1 MVPAACTL
9 LWALLLSLG
18 SAAAAAG
25 HQGQTRAPAGTR
37 GVSLSFGSPARSRS
51 SSSSMSR
58 SARTRFPRRTRVTEE
73 DESDAHVTAD
83 RLAGPAAEE
92 LLATVTGISSPAT
105 PGTDEDE
112 DGSLEEGVAIYAR
125 KSRTPGA
132 GSHKT
137 SSRAVSASASTTGK
151 FAANTQ
157 EREIRLSTSLPP
169 ATTRFTS
176 QEGDVLSSESLSK
189 WSTAGSKPSGWPR
202 LSPTSMP
209 PPEDLRLV
217 LMPWGPWHCHCK
229 AGTMS
234 RSRSGKLHGLSGR
247 LRVGALSQLRTE
259 HRPCTYEHCACNRL
273 REECPLD
280 SSPCHDSSCRSRA
293 ATTTITTT
301 TTTSPMPPIH
311 ERRRPSPLPPSAYP
325 SPSAALAF
333 WKRVRTGL
341 EDIWNSLSSVFTE
354 MQPVSRILK
363 L

>member
-137 SSRAVSASASTTGK
+137 SSRAVS
-151 FAANTQ
+151 
-157 EREIRLSTSLPP
+157 
-169 ATTRFTS
+169 
-176 QEGDVLSSESLSK
+176 
-189 WSTAGSKPSGWPR
+189 
-202 LSPTSMP
+202 
-209 PPEDLRLV
+209 
-217 LMPWGPWHCHCK
+217 
-229 AGTMS
+229 
-234 RSRSGKLHGLSGR
+234 
-247 LRVGALSQLRTE
+247 
-259 HRPCTYEHCACNRL
+259 
-273 REECPLD
+273 
-280 SSPCHDSSCRSRA
+280 
-293 ATTTITTT
+293 
-301 TTTSPMPPIH
+301 
-311 ERRRPSPLPPSAYP
+311 RRRPSPLPPSAYP